1 EKARPAHEIPHQ
13 PPRPAAQRTLLLGQL
28 KPLPSLLLL
37 FYLILKLVPPS
48 RPQPQGQSPERLDLS
63 ELCQRGS
70 RGQHPTAAQRC
81 SHWWTHRDTPA
92 QPRGPEPA
100 GGPPPSARQGCGRAS
115 HLVYPERGG
124 AGGLRGGP
132 GRGGRGGARRGRAG
146 PGRAAAAGQS
156 GCALGTVRACG
167 GRQRARRQPASPP
180 PRYGRPRNKTQDFE
194 ELSSIRSIEPS
205 QSFSPNLGSPSPPET
220 PNLSHCV
227 SCIGK
232 YLLLEPLEGDHVFR
246 AVHLH
251 SGEELVCKVF
261 DIGCYQELLAPC
273 FCLPAHKN
281 INQITEIILGETKA
295 YVFFERSYGDM
306 HSFVRTCKKLKE
318 EEAAKLFYQIASA
331 VAHCHDGGLVLR
343 DLKLRKFI
351 FKDEER
357 TRVKLES
364 LEDAYI
370 LRGNDDSLSDKHGC
384 PAYVSPEILNT
395 NGSYSGKAADVWSL
409 GVMLYTMLV
418 GRYPFHDIEPSS
430 LFSKIRRGQFNIPE
444 TLSPKAKCLIRS
456 ILRREPSERLT
467 SQEILDHPW
476 FSTDFNVSNS
486 GYGAKEVS
494 DQLVPDVNM
503 EEDLDPF
510 FN

>member
-1 EKARPAHEIPHQ
+1 
-13 PPRPAAQRTLLLGQL
+13 
-28 KPLPSLLLL
+28 
-37 FYLILKLVPPS
+37 
-48 RPQPQGQSPERLDLS
+48 
-63 ELCQRGS
+63 
-70 RGQHPTAAQRC
+70 
-81 SHWWTHRDTPA
+81 
-92 QPRGPEPA
+92 
-100 GGPPPSARQGCGRAS
+100 
-115 HLVYPERGG
+115 
-124 AGGLRGGP
+124 
-132 GRGGRGGARRGRAG
+132 
-146 PGRAAAAGQS
+146 
-156 GCALGTVRACG
+156 
-167 GRQRARRQPASPP
+167 
-180 PRYGRPRNKTQDFE
+180 
-194 ELSSIRSIEPS
+194 
-205 QSFSPNLGSPSPPET
+205 
-220 PNLSHCV
+220 
-227 SCIGK
+227 
-232 YLLLEPLEGDHVFR
+232 
-246 AVHLH
+246 
-251 SGEELVCKVF
+251 
-261 DIGCYQELLAPC
+261 
-273 FCLPAHKN
+273 
-281 INQITEIILGETKA
+281 
-295 YVFFERSYGDM
+295 M

-331 VAHCHDGGLVLR
+331 VAHCHESGLVLR

-430 LFSKIRRGQFNIPE
+430 LFSKIRRGQFSIPE

-486 GYGAKEVS
+486 GYGAKEVT

-503 EEDLDPF
+503 EEDSDPF

>member
-1 EKARPAHEIPHQ
+1 MNI
-13 PPRPAAQRTLLLGQL
+13 QR
-28 KPLPSLLLL
+28 
-37 FYLILKLVPPS
+37 
-48 RPQPQGQSPERLDLS
+48 
-63 ELCQRGS
+63 
-70 RGQHPTAAQRC
+70 
-81 SHWWTHRDTPA
+81 
-92 QPRGPEPA
+92 
-100 GGPPPSARQGCGRAS
+100 
-115 HLVYPERGG
+115 
-124 AGGLRGGP
+124 
-132 GRGGRGGARRGRAG
+132 
-146 PGRAAAAGQS
+146 
-156 GCALGTVRACG
+156 
-167 GRQRARRQPASPP
+167 SPP
-180 PRYGRPRNKTQDFE
+180 IPIARYGRPPRSKTQDFE
-194 ELSSIRSIEPS
+194 EQLAASAASSARPPPSNAAAEPS
-205 QSFSPNLGSPSPPET
+205 PSFSPNLGSPSPPET
-220 PNLSHCV
+220 PSLSHCV
-227 SCIGK
+227 SCLGK
-232 YLLLEPLEGDHVFR
+232 YLLLEPLEGDHSFR

-251 SGEELVCKVF
+251 SQEELVCKVF

-273 FCLPAHKN
+273 FCLPPQDN

-430 LFSKIRRGQFNIPE
+430 LFSKIRRGQFSIPE

-476 FSTDFNVSNS
+476 FSTDFNVLNS
-486 GYGAKEVS
+486 GYGAKEVT

-503 EEDLDPF
+503 EEEEDPF

>member
-1 EKARPAHEIPHQ
+1 MSIPRSPPIPISRHGRPRSKAQDLEEPPA
-13 PPRPAAQRTLLLGQL
+13 PRPA
-28 KPLPSLLLL
+28 
-37 FYLILKLVPPS
+37 
-48 RPQPQGQSPERLDLS
+48 
-63 ELCQRGS
+63 
-70 RGQHPTAAQRC
+70 
-81 SHWWTHRDTPA
+81 
-92 QPRGPEPA
+92 EP
-100 GGPPPSARQGCGRAS
+100 
-115 HLVYPERGG
+115 
-124 AGGLRGGP
+124 GP
-132 GRGGRGGARRGRAG
+132 GLG
-146 PGRAAAAGQS
+146 PGL
-156 GCALGTVRACG
+156 GC
-167 GRQRARRQPASPP
+167 
-180 PRYGRPRNKTQDFE
+180 
-194 ELSSIRSIEPS
+194 
-205 QSFSPNLGSPSPPET
+205 PSPPEA
-220 PNLSHCV
+220 PGGPHCA
-227 SCIGK
+227 SCLGP
-232 YLLLEPLEGDHVFR
+232 YLLLEPLEGDRVFR
-246 AVHLH
+246 AAHLH

-261 DIGCYQELLAPC
+261 DVSCYQESLAPC
-273 FCLPAHKN
+273 FCLPAHNN
-281 INQITEIILGETKA
+281 INQITEILLGETKA

-370 LRGNDDSLSDKHGC
+370 LRGGDDSLSDKHGC

>member
-1 EKARPAHEIPHQ
+1 MLLCHSFFFLFFLSFFLFFPFSFFVCLFKFWRALAILEKPHTPSTVKTGCRARSSKIAQTRQQGSSARSAPRKPAWGSLRETWRCGS
-13 PPRPAAQRTLLLGQL
+13 PPEQSGGSSRPTLEGGREKETKSAETLQNRRLLGGN
-28 KPLPSLLLL
+28 KRTRSCC
-37 FYLILKLVPPS
+37 
-48 RPQPQGQSPERLDLS
+48 GLS
-63 ELCQRGS
+63 APGS
-70 RGQHPTAAQRC
+70 RGSEPTR
-81 SHWWTHRDTPA
+81 STPITIA
-92 QPRGPEPA
+92 
-100 GGPPPSARQGCGRAS
+100 
-115 HLVYPERGG
+115 
-124 AGGLRGGP
+124 
-132 GRGGRGGARRGRAG
+132 
-146 PGRAAAAGQS
+146 
-156 GCALGTVRACG
+156 
-167 GRQRARRQPASPP
+167 
-180 PRYGRPRNKTQDFE
+180 RYGRSRNKTQDFE
-194 ELSSIRSIEPS
+194 ELSSIRSAEPS

-261 DIGCYQELLAPC
+261 DISCYQESLAPC
-273 FCLPAHKN
+273 FCLSAHSN

-306 HSFVRTCKKLKE
+306 HSFVRTCKKLRE
-318 EEAAKLFYQIASA
+318 EEAARLFYQIASA

-370 LRGNDDSLSDKHGC
+370 LRGDDDSLSDKHGC

-395 NGSYSGKAADVWSL
+395 SGSYSGKAADVWSL

-476 FSTDFNVSNS
+476 FSTDFSVSNS

-503 EEDLDPF
+503 EENLDPF

>member
-1 EKARPAHEIPHQ
+1 MSGNLNWCTSVVAEFCKFSLQSLNCNSPEYVFR
-13 PPRPAAQRTLLLGQL
+13 
-28 KPLPSLLLL
+28 SLLTL
-37 FYLILKLVPPS
+37 FV
-48 RPQPQGQSPERLDLS
+48 
-63 ELCQRGS
+63 LCLFCFVS
-70 RGQHPTAAQRC
+70 F
-81 SHWWTHRDTPA
+81 
-92 QPRGPEPA
+92 
-100 GGPPPSARQGCGRAS
+100 
-115 HLVYPERGG
+115 
-124 AGGLRGGP
+124 
-132 GRGGRGGARRGRAG
+132 
-146 PGRAAAAGQS
+146 
-156 GCALGTVRACG
+156 AC
-167 GRQRARRQPASPP
+167 
-180 PRYGRPRNKTQDFE
+180 
-194 ELSSIRSIEPS
+194 
-205 QSFSPNLGSPSPPET
+205 
-220 PNLSHCV
+220 
-227 SCIGK
+227 
-232 YLLLEPLEGDHVFR
+232 
-246 AVHLH
+246 
-251 SGEELVCKVF
+251 
-261 DIGCYQELLAPC
+261 
-273 FCLPAHKN
+273 
-281 INQITEIILGETKA
+281 
-295 YVFFERSYGDM
+295 
-306 HSFVRTCKKLKE
+306 
-318 EEAAKLFYQIASA
+318 
-331 VAHCHDGGLVLR
+331 
-343 DLKLRKFI
+343 
-351 FKDEER
+351 R

-510 FN
+510 FNWAQRLVFRRYTTWRWTHEGALPDGVKSHPASA